1 LLRLFALS
9 TFFNIA
15 IFYHTTTVTCTYNA
29 YGICMLLGGAIRIVF
44 IGIEFAIYSPQALS
58 IGRYT
63 LEISEAD

>member
-1 LLRLFALS
+1 
-9 TFFNIA
+9 
-15 IFYHTTTVTCTYNA
+15 
-29 YGICMLLGGAIRIVF
+29 MLLGGAIRIVF